1 MLFTKIK
8 KILVFSVL
16 ICAETLIFTFIN
28 YAQDLEV
35 KIKLLP
41 QSRISIEGKMLDK
54 ALIFNKLNFLENY
67 ADVSGIAS
75 RIESLKCYDEK
86 NSEIQLKKIS
96 QSEFESNQQI
106 NSWKYEVKIEISQ
119 VVTDAA
125 HVSWISENQGLLMF
139 NDLLPQFSSNDKKIS
154 AKISLELPQNWKVS
168 TSEDRING
176 NSYDVKNIENAVFLV
191 GNNWREKTIQ
201 VGKANLNYVTAGDWA
216 FSDHEA
222 AEMINSIIS
231 EHKKTFG
238 EIPTVKPQ
246 IILLPFPQSNVSAD
260 RWRAETRGVTVTIIS
275 GVIPQKNVALQRL
288 HEQLRHEIF
297 HLWLP
302 NAVNLSG
309 NYAWF
314 YEGFTIYQ
322 SLKTGVEL
330 NQIRFEDYLNTLSRA
345 YDIVRRDLNG
355 QNLSLIE
362 ASQMR
367 WAGANNYIYAKGLL
381 VAFLCDVAMLRE
393 TKGRRS
399 IKDVFR
405 TVYQKHRASAQI
417 QDGNSAITG
426 ILKSYP
432 ELTSIVQN
440 YIEGRSGIDWREYLE
455 AAGIESESATA
466 TQLKVKTNLS
476 GRQKDLLDDLGY
488 NQWRKLLQKKK

>member
-8 KILVFSVL
+8 KILAFSIL
-16 ICAETLIFTFIN
+16 ICAETLILTFIN

-41 QSRISIEGKMLDK
+41 QSRISIEGEILNKT
-54 ALIFNKLNFLENY
+54 IISNKLTFIENY
-67 ADVSGIAS
+67 ADVSNLAS
-75 RIESLKCYDEK
+75 RIENLKVFDEK
-86 NSEIQLKKIS
+86 SDEINLKKIS
-96 QSEFESNQQI
+96 QSEFQSNPQI
-106 NSWKYEVKIEISQ
+106 NSWQYEVKGGISQ
-119 VVTDAA
+119 TITDSA
-125 HVSWISENQGLLMF
+125 HVSWISEKQGLLML

-154 AKISLELPQNWKVS
+154 AKINLDLPQNWKIS
-168 TSEDRING
+168 TSENRVGENI
-176 NSYDVKNIENAVFLV
+176 YDVKNIENAIFLI
-191 GNNWREKTIQ
+191 GNNWREKRIQ
-201 VGKANLNYVTAGDWA
+201 VEKASVNYATAGDWA
-216 FSDHEA
+216 FSDDEA
-222 AEMINSIIS
+222 AEMIEFIIS
-231 EHKKTFG
+231 EHKKVFG
-238 EIPTVKPQ
+238 EILTAKTQ
-246 IILLPFPQSNVSAD
+246 IFLLPFPQSNVSAD
-260 RWRAETRGVTVTIIS
+260 RWRAETRGATVTIIS
-275 GVIPQKNVALQRL
+275 GVITQKNVALQRL

-309 NYAWF
+309 NYSWF

-322 SLKTGVEL
+322 ALKTGVEM

-345 YDIVRRDLNG
+345 YDIVRRDANG
-355 QNLSLIE
+355 QNISLIE

-367 WAGANNYIYAKGLL
+367 WAGANNYVYAKGLL

-393 TKGRRS
+393 SKGKRS

-405 TVYQKHRASAQI
+405 TVYQNHRAPAQI

-432 ELTSIVQN
+432 ELNSIVQN
-440 YIEGRSGIDWREYLE
+440 YIEGKSGIDWREYLE
-455 AAGIESESATA
+455 SAGIEAESATT

-488 NQWRKLLQKKK
+488 NQWRKLLQRKK